1 MLVKNQSKRSDSTN
15 LISKFKLIDQITE
28 NENLAYFDFDYKYFS
43 RMLPASNLPM
53 KIKNFIGRKS
63 FLNKIDIAFN
73 EKKIVILNSY
83 SGTGKTCLANEYSH
97 LFKSIGFVYW
107 IIRTDIGELNQFAEY
122 FGIELT
128 REEKQKKHVI
138 YEKIKMKIFDE
149 KNNFHFLFVFDNLD
163 EFNDE
168 SDTDFINQLANL
180 ANAFILITIKDDKK
194 INKEIFSLNYTELI
208 ELERFDESES
218 NEFFRINLKDS
229 LKDETD
235 LNELMD
241 YLQIKTHKRTPYA
254 LNKMITFL
262 KLKLDTSDSLKSVIK
277 ELKLNGKMSLDEI
290 IIDDSFFD
298 FIKEKNEKSINI
310 LNYACFLD
318 SDFMY
323 MDIFTDIV
331 SFDEDELNDLVT
343 DLEKLS
349 LIKIE
354 RKNDDMGLKIHA
366 TLKNEIHAFLRNKNQ
381 HEFHKI
387 SDSFFQN
394 LIHEILKKI
403 DDHKKWKKQK
413 YYSNFKL
420 ITENILASITNN
432 DNIKIESLFN
442 YANFLDSINMYHDEA
457 LNCFNESLEII
468 RRNELDELVV
478 ETLKRMGIIN
488 SSIGRFDEA
497 LKCFNE
503 SLDILKN
510 EEDETNNNNIAI
522 ILNNIGNVYLSIKN
536 FNESL
541 KFFNKSL
548 DLNVNECKADS
559 LNGLG
564 SLNFEMGCYTES
576 LKYYE
581 ESLEMTKK
589 LHGSSDLINS
599 DIANSLSNIGLVF
612 DCIGQF
618 ENSFKY
624 YNESLEINRKIS
636 ENDLNPNI
644 AILLDNLGIN
654 CSNLGK
660 YKEACE
666 YYNESLEMKRNIYST
681 DVNPRISDTLNNIGR
696 VYKVN
701 GNFEQ
706 ALIHYN
712 KSIEIDKQLYANG
725 VHPDIATTL
734 NNIGE
739 IYLNL
744 GDLNEAKT
752 FYFKSL
758 DINREIYSNNLNNT
772 NMAHSLHNIG
782 EYYLCIK
789 DYDEALKYF
798 NETLEIERNI
808 FKTDIN
814 PHIADTLNN
823 IGVVYL
829 ETKKHEKSLEFL
841 NKSLKINREL
851 YDSDFY
857 PNIADTLNNI
867 GLICREK
874 ENYDEALVNFTK
886 SLEIYKKIY
895 ETDINPRISDT
906 LNNIGDIYFDIKEYE
921 KALEYFKESL
931 EIDTK
936 LFGSNLNKKISDKLN
951 NIGCVYM
958 ESGDLEK
965 AKKYSNESLE
975 IKKLLEE
982 MNINESD

>member
-1 MLVKNQSKRSDSTN
+1 MSSMLVKNQSKRSDSTS
-15 LISKFKLIDQITE
+15 LISKFKLIDQLTE
-28 NENLAYFDFDYKYFS
+28 NENLTYFDFDYKYFS

-53 KIKNFIGRKS
+53 KIKNFVGRKS
-63 FLNKIDIAFN
+63 YLNKIEITFN

-128 REEKQKKHVI
+128 KEEKQKKHVI
-138 YEKIKMKIFDE
+138 YEKIKMKIFNE
-149 KNNFHFLFVFDNLD
+149 KNNFNFLFVFDNLD

-168 SDTDFINQLANL
+168 SDIDFINQLANL
-180 ANAFILITIKDDKK
+180 TNAYILITIKDDKK
-194 INKEIFSLNYTELI
+194 INKDMFSLNYTELI

-218 NEFFRINLKDS
+218 KKFIQINLKDS

-235 LNELMD
+235 LNELID

-254 LNKMITFL
+254 LNKMIAYL
-262 KLKLDTSDSLKSVIK
+262 KLKLATGASLKSVIN
-277 ELKLNGKMSLDEI
+277 ELKLNGKMNLDEI

-310 LNYACFLD
+310 LNCACFLD

-323 MDIFTDIV
+323 MDIFTDLV

-381 HEFHKI
+381 HEFNKI
-387 SDSFFQN
+387 SDVFFQN
-394 LIHEILKKI
+394 LIHNILKNI

-413 YYSNFKL
+413 FYSNFKL
-420 ITENILASITNN
+420 ITENILTTKTNN
-432 DNIKIESLFN
+432 DKIKIDSLFN
-442 YANFLDSINMYHDEA
+442 YANYLDSINMYHDEA

-468 RRNELDELVV
+468 RRYEVDELVA

-488 SSIGRFDEA
+488 SSIGRFDDA

-536 FNESL
+536 FDESR
-541 KFFNKSL
+541 KFYNKSL
-548 DLNVNECKADS
+548 DLNVNECKTDS

-564 SLNFEMGCYTES
+564 SINFEMGSYTES

-581 ESLEMTKK
+581 ESLAMNKK
-589 LHGSSDLINS
+589 LHSSDLINS
-599 DIANSLSNIGLVF
+599 EIAGTLNNIGLVLNS
-612 DCIGQF
+612 IGQF
-618 ENSFKY
+618 EKSLKY
-624 YNESLEINRKIS
+624 YNESLEINRKIT
-636 ENDLNPNI
+636 ENDLNPDVANT
-644 AILLDNLGIN
+644 LDNLGVN
-654 CSNLGK
+654 CSDLGK
-660 YKEACE
+660 YEEACK
-666 YYNESLEMKRNIYST
+666 YYNESLEMKRNIYGT
-681 DVNPRISDTLNNIGR
+681 DVHPRISDTLNNIGR
-696 VYKVN
+696 VYKAN

-706 ALIHYN
+706 ALIHFN
-712 KSIEIDKQLYANG
+712 KSIDIDKKLYATG

-744 GDLNEAKT
+744 GKLNEAKS

-782 EYYLCIK
+782 EYYLRIK

-798 NETLEIERNI
+798 NETLEILRNI
-808 FKTDIN
+808 FDTDIN
-814 PHIADTLNN
+814 LHIANSLNN
-823 IGVVYL
+823 IGTVYL
-829 ETKKHEKSLEFL
+829 ETKNHEKALEYYNKSLE
-841 NKSLKINREL
+841 INRKL

-857 PNIADTLNNI
+857 PAIADTLNNI
-867 GLICREK
+867 GLICERK
-874 ENYDEALVNFTK
+874 ENYDQALVNFTK
-886 SLEIYKKIY
+886 SLEIYRKIY
-895 ETDINPRISDT
+895 ETDMNPDISNT
-906 LNNIGDIYFDIKEYE
+906 LNNIGNIYVDIKEYE
-921 KALEYFKESL
+921 KALEYFKE
-931 EIDTK
+931 
-936 LFGSNLNKKISDKLN
+936 
-951 NIGCVYM
+951 
-958 ESGDLEK
+958 
-965 AKKYSNESLE
+965 
-975 IKKLLEE
+975 
-982 MNINESD
+982 